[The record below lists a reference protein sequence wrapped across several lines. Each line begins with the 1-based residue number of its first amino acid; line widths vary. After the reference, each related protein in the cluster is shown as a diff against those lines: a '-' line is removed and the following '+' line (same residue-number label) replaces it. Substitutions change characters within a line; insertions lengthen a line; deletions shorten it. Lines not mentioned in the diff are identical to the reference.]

1 MTGQSNMFRTVLSM
15 CLFLF
20 ICFAITNNVVAQEDA
35 SEAPNEVSTEQSVE
49 TESSDEDIQAGFNDW
64 FNKNINAHLAKFL
77 FFPILTVNLDSDS
90 GDTVSA
96 TILSISVYAS
106 DGLDESAELISSELP
121 LIVLVLVLGGIF
133 FTFRF
138 GFINIR
144 LFRHSIDVIR
154 GKYDKKDDT
163 GEITHFQA
171 LTSAL
176 SATVGLGNIAGV
188 AIAITLGGPGAVFWM
203 WVTAFFGMSM
213 KFSSCTLAHV
223 YRRVNE
229 DGHVQGGPMI
239 YLEDGIKEVVPALA
253 PLGKFFAIMYAVV
266 MILAA
271 FGAGNMFQA
280 NQTAS
285 IVTML
290 FFDGNESLPV
300 QLGLGMIMAFL
311 AGIVLIGGI
320 KRIGEITSKIVP
332 AMCLFYCTVCLLII
346 LMNISDVG
354 VMLGSIFSN
363 AFAPSALFGGF
374 VGVLVQG
381 MRRAA
386 FSNEAGLGSAAIAH
400 AAAKTEEP
408 VREGVVAM
416 IGPFIDTIVICTM
429 TALTILIT
437 KSHID
442 TGGLEGVQITARA
455 FAQLGGAVPYVLCL
469 AVFVFAYST
478 MISWGYYAERCVEY
492 LFGTGA
498 IMMFRFVYVFVIII
512 APILSLSAI
521 LEFADILLLTLA
533 FPNIIGSAIISSK
546 IKPMVEDYFHRL
558 ASGEMKPVEHIDV

>member
-1 MTGQSNMFRTVLSM
+1 MTRQSRLLPAFLTLTLILLSTIL
-15 CLFLF
+15 CNQP
-20 ICFAITNNVVAQEDA
+20 ATAQDETA
-35 SEAPNEVSTEQSVE
+35 PEAPAVSQELAESAEGEEQ
-49 TESSDEDIQAGFNDW
+49 DIQEKFNDW
-64 FNKNINAHLAKFL
+64 FNENINAHLAKVL
-77 FFPILTVNLDSDS
+77 FFPIYTVELTIDD
-90 GDTVSA
+90 GDVVKRKLFALVLYEAEETN
-96 TILSISVYAS
+96 
-106 DGLDESAELISSELP
+106 DEQEIVKSEFP

-133 FTFRF
+133 FTLRF
-138 GFINIR
+138 GFVNIR
-144 LFRHSIDVIR
+144 LFKHSIQVIA
-154 GKYDKKDDT
+154 GKFDKKDDT
-163 GEITHFQA
+163 GEISHFQA

-188 AIAITLGGPGAVFWM
+188 AIAISLGGPGAVFWM

-213 KFSSCTLAHV
+213 KFSSCTLAQM
-223 YRRVNE
+223 YRRVGD
-229 DGHVQGGPMI
+229 DGRVQGGPMI
-239 YLEDGIKEVVPALA
+239 YLEEGIKEVYPKLA
-253 PLGKFFAIMYAVV
+253 WLGKFFAIMFASF
-266 MILAA
+266 MIMAA

-290 FFDGNESLPV
+290 FFDGNDKLYI
-300 QLGLGMIMAFL
+300 QLGLGLIMSFL

-332 AMCLFYCTVCLLII
+332 AMCVFYCSVCLIII
-346 LMNISDVG
+346 LMNVSSIG
-354 VMLGSIFSN
+354 AMLASIFSN
-363 AFAPSALFGGF
+363 AFAPSAVFGGF

-408 VREGVVAM
+408 VREGIVAM

-437 KSHID
+437 QSHLD

-455 FAQLGGAVPYVLCL
+455 FGQLGPAVPIVLCL

-478 MISWGYYAERCVEY
+478 IISWGYYAERCVEY
-492 LFGTGA
+492 LFGEKSIVT
-498 IMMFRFVYVFVIII
+498 FRFVYVFVIII
-512 APILSLSAI
+512 APVLSLGAI
-521 LEFADILLLTLA
+521 LDFADILLLTLA
-533 FPNIIGSAIISSK
+533 FPNIIGSALIASK
-546 IKPMVEDYFHRL
+546 VKPLLDDYVRRL
-558 ASGEMKPVEHIDV
+558 KNGEMTPER

>member
-1 MTGQSNMFRTVLSM
+1 MTGQSSLFRTMFCLLAILTTAFVLPGVSH
-15 CLFLF
+15 
-20 ICFAITNNVVAQEDA
+20 AQDEVTDTPPVSDSLA
-35 SEAPNEVSTEQSVE
+35 AADEVTSEPDLQ
-49 TESSDEDIQAGFNDW
+49 QQFNDW
-64 FNKNINAHLAKFL
+64 FNANINAHLAKFL
-77 FFPILTVNLDSDS
+77 FFPIYTAEVVTENGETV
-90 GDTVSA
+90 A
-96 TILSISVYAS
+96 
-106 DGLDESAELISSELP
+106 SELP

-188 AIAITLGGPGAVFWM
+188 AIAISVGGPGAVFWM

-223 YRRVNE
+223 YRRVSD
-229 DGHVQGGPMI
+229 DGHVQGGPMV
-239 YLEDGIKEVVPALA
+239 YLEDGIKEIVPALA
-253 PLGKFFAIMYAVV
+253 PLGKFFAVMFAVV
-266 MILAA
+266 MVFAA

-285 IVTML
+285 IITML
-290 FFDGNESLPV
+290 VFDGNERIEI
-300 QLGLGMIMAFL
+300 QLGLGIIMAFL

-332 AMCLFYCTVCLLII
+332 AMCVFYCTICLLII
-346 LMNISDVG
+346 LMNISEIG
-354 VMLGSIFSN
+354 SMFGSIFSN
-363 AFAPSALFGGF
+363 AFAPSAAFGGF
-374 VGVLVQG
+374 IGVLVQG

-400 AAAKTEEP
+400 AAAKTDEP

-437 KSHID
+437 GSHLD

-455 FAQLGGAVPYVLCL
+455 FGQLGGAVPIILCL

-478 MISWGYYAERCVEY
+478 MISWGYYAERCIEY
-492 LFGTGA
+492 LFGAGKA
-498 IMMFRFVYVFVIII
+498 IMLFRLTYVFVIII
-512 APILSLSAI
+512 APVLSLSAI
-521 LEFADILLLTLA
+521 LDFADILLLTLA
-533 FPNIIGSAIISSK
+533 FPNIIGSALIASK
-546 IKPMVEDYFHRL
+546 IKPMLDDYVARL
-558 ASGEMKPVEHIDV
+558 KSGEMKPVEHIDI

>member
-1 MTGQSNMFRTVLSM
+1 MTRHLRLFPTFLS
-15 CLFLF
+15 LTL
-20 ICFAITNNVVAQEDA
+20 ILLLAQLSTLPA
-35 SEAPNEVSTEQSVE
+35 SAQDESTPEAPAVSEE
-49 TESSDEDIQAGFNDW
+49 LAESAEDEEKDIQEKFNNW
-64 FNKNINAHLAKFL
+64 FNENINANLAKVL
-77 FFPILTVNLDSDS
+77 FFPIYTVELTAD
-90 GDTVSA
+90 
-96 TILSISVYAS
+96 
-106 DGLDESAELISSELP
+106 DGEVMERKLFGLAIYEAEVTDDDREVITSEFP

-133 FTFRF
+133 FTLRF
-138 GFINIR
+138 GFINVR
-144 LFRHSIDVIR
+144 LFKHSIQVIA
-154 GKYDKKDDT
+154 GKFDRKDDT
-163 GEITHFQA
+163 GEISHFQA

-188 AIAITLGGPGAVFWM
+188 AIAISLGGPGAVFWM

-213 KFSSCTLAHV
+213 KFSSCTLAQL
-223 YRRVNE
+223 YRRVGE
-229 DGHVQGGPMI
+229 DGRVQGGPMI
-239 YLEDGIKEVVPALA
+239 YLEEGIKEMYPNLA
-253 PLGKFFAIMYAVV
+253 WLGKFFAVMFASFMIM
-266 MILAA
+266 AA

-290 FFDGNESLPV
+290 FFDGKENLYI
-300 QLGLGMIMAFL
+300 QLGLGLIMSFL

-332 AMCLFYCTVCLLII
+332 GMCIFYCSVCLVII
-346 LMNISDVG
+346 AMNFASIGS
-354 VMLGSIFSN
+354 MFASIFSN
-363 AFAPSALFGGF
+363 AFAPSAVFGGF

-455 FAQLGGAVPYVLCL
+455 FGQLGDAVPIVLCA

-492 LFGTGA
+492 LFGENA
-498 IMMFRFVYVFVIII
+498 IMLFRFVYVFVIII
-512 APILSLSAI
+512 APILSLGAI
-521 LEFADILLLTLA
+521 LDFADILLLTLA
-533 FPNIIGSAIISSK
+533 FPNIIGSALIASK
-546 IKPMVEDYFHRL
+546 VKPLLDDYVARL
-558 ASGEMKPVEHIDV
+558 KSGEMTPEN